1 MNSESTSQN
10 VLKKKTICSFLPVL
24 LLIGVCSLVLF
35 WIAGSYLITGDRV
48 RNVDAIVV
56 LSGDEGARVKEASKL
71 FRSGLAK
78 YLIITKSD
86 HENIQEDRTNSEKM
100 MRIAISEGVA
110 SDAIIF
116 TNQEAGD
123 TIGEAKEVL
132 EVAKQRHINS
142 LLVITDPYHTR
153 RTKILFKHIFKGS
166 EITTS
171 VHGISDHWYK
181 SYTWFLSL
189 EGWRITLQEYASIFF
204 FAIGNSIG

>member
-1 MNSESTSQN
+1 MKSESNSQKGW
-10 VLKKKTICSFLPVL
+10 KKKTIYSVFPVL
-24 LLIGVCSLVLF
+24 LLIGVCSLILF
-35 WIAGSYLITGDRV
+35 WAGGSFLITGDRV

-86 HENIQEDRTNSEKM
+86 HEEIQENQTNSEKM
-100 MRIAISEGVA
+100 MRIAINEGVA
-110 SDAIIF
+110 SDSILF
-116 TNQEAGD
+116 TNQEAED
-123 TIGEAKEVL
+123 TIGEAREVL
-132 EVAKQRHINS
+132 AVAKQRQINS

-153 RTKILFKHIFKGS
+153 RTKIIFIHIFKGS

-181 SYTWFLSL
+181 SHTWFLSL
-189 EGWRITLQEYASIFF
+189 EGWRITVQEYASIFL
-204 FAIGNSIG
+204 FALRNFNG